1 MAGVDESSPDHDS
14 RAKTRLRGHYV
25 TQLWQGNP
33 LAYGRRGQ
41 LSFNY
46 EAFIPAMLADL
57 AVSLPGELSQR
68 LIMAHEAIIALDTGP
83 IGASLEVLARPLLRA
98 ESVASSRIEGLV
110 LGHRRLAQALFQPEE
125 ADRIARAVIGNIAAM
140 ERAIRLGDDPRPLE
154 TADLLA
160 IHRTL
165 LTDPSE
171 AAIAGVLRDRQNWI
185 GGRDDS
191 PQRADFIPPPA
202 SEVPAL
208 VADLCNFLNRTNLP
222 ALVQAAIGHAQFET
236 IHPFADG
243 NGRVGRCLIQ
253 IILRRRNAIT
263 RYVPPI
269 SVVLAANA
277 RSYIDGLVGYR
288 EGRLD
293 EWLTLIIQATELAVE
308 RAAEL
313 GTRLD
318 ALNAA
323 WRERTNRP
331 RANSAVR
338 RLLAL
343 LPGNPVMSIALA
355 EELLGV
361 ANESARLAV
370 QQLEVAGILTPTVL
384 KRRRNRVWEAREVY
398 ALLTDWEN
406 DLELPQDGTARRRTI
421 QA

>member
-1 MAGVDESSPDHDS
+1 MASENEHADTPRAS
-14 RAKTRLRGHYV
+14 RPHGRYV
-25 TQLWQGNP
+25 TQLWRGNP
-33 LAYGRRGQ
+33 LGYGRRSQ
-41 LSFNY
+41 LSFKY
-46 EAFIPAMLADL
+46 EAFVPTPIANLEIA
-57 AVSLPGELSQR
+57 LPGDLVQR
-68 LIMAHEAIIALDTGP
+68 LIAAHEAMIGLDSGP

-110 LGHRRLAQALFQPEE
+110 LGHRRLAQALFQPAE
-125 ADRIARAVIGNIAAM
+125 ADRIARAVVGNVAAM
-140 ERAIRLGDDPRPLE
+140 ERAIQIGSDPRPLE
-154 TADLLA
+154 TEDLLA

-171 AAIAGVLRDRQNWI
+171 AEIAGVLRDRQNWI

-202 SEVPAL
+202 AEVPAL
-208 VADLCNFLNRTNLP
+208 VDDLCTFLNRTDLP

-253 IILRRRNAIT
+253 IVLRRRNTIM

-277 RSYIDGLVGYR
+277 TSYIAGLVGYR
-288 EGRLD
+288 EGRLI
-293 EWLTLIIQATELAVE
+293 EWIALMIRATELAVE

-313 GTRLD
+313 SEWLD
-318 ALNAA
+318 QLNAA
-323 WRERTNRP
+323 WRERANQP
-331 RANSAVR
+331 RANSAVS

-361 ANESARLAV
+361 TGEAARLAV
-370 QQLEVAGILTPTVL
+370 QQLETTGILTPTVL

-406 DLELPQDGTARRRTI
+406 DLELPYDGAARRRTI
-421 QA
+421 QI

>member
-1 MAGVDESSPDHDS
+1 
-14 RAKTRLRGHYV
+14 
-25 TQLWQGNP
+25 
-33 LAYGRRGQ
+33 
-41 LSFNY
+41 
-46 EAFIPAMLADL
+46 
-57 AVSLPGELSQR
+57 
-68 LIMAHEAIIALDTGP
+68 
-83 IGASLEVLARPLLRA
+83 
-98 ESVASSRIEGLV
+98 
-110 LGHRRLAQALFQPEE
+110 
-125 ADRIARAVIGNIAAM
+125 
-140 ERAIRLGDDPRPLE
+140 
-154 TADLLA
+154 
-160 IHRTL
+160 L

-171 AAIAGVLRDRQNWI
+171 AEIAGVLRDRQNWI

-202 SEVPAL
+202 AEVPAL
-208 VADLCNFLNRTNLP
+208 VDDLCTFLNRTDLP

-253 IILRRRNAIT
+253 IVLRRRNTIM

-277 RSYIDGLVGYR
+277 TSYIAGLVGYR
-288 EGRLD
+288 EGRLI
-293 EWLTLIIQATELAVE
+293 EWIALMIRATELAVE

-313 GTRLD
+313 SEWLD
-318 ALNAA
+318 QLNAA
-323 WRERTNRP
+323 WRERANQP
-331 RANSAVR
+331 RANSAVS

-361 ANESARLAV
+361 TGEAARLAV
-370 QQLEVAGILTPTVL
+370 QQLETTGILTPTVL

-406 DLELPQDGTARRRTI
+406 DLELPYDGAARRRTI
-421 QA
+421 QI